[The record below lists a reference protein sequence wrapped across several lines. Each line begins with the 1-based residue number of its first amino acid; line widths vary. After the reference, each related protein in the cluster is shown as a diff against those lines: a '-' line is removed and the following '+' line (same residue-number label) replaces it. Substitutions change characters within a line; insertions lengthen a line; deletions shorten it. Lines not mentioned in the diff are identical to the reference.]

1 MNTKATVI
9 CTCSLVI
16 SLIVESYHAQKL
28 NIHWGPQSMMYLK
41 GKYGKRFVLEDDT
54 SVLKQSLQGLNT
66 LIQEKTKEV
75 LRTWTWRQPAHGFLR
90 NMAWPWRHPAHGLFR
105 NMAWQSGGSRLWLG

>member
-54 SVLKQSLQGLNT
+54 SVLRQSLQGLNT
-66 LIQEKTKEV
+66 LIQGIQRLQSLELKKKTKILSLEKIFIKN
-75 LRTWTWRQPAHGFLR
+75 LQER
-90 NMAWPWRHPAHGLFR
+90 
-105 NMAWQSGGSRLWLG
+105 

>member
-28 NIHWGPQSMMYLK
+28 NIQWGPQSMMYLK

-66 LIQEKTKEV
+66 LIQGIQRLQSLELKKKIKILSLEKIFIKNLQE
-75 LRTWTWRQPAHGFLR
+75 R
-90 NMAWPWRHPAHGLFR
+90 
-105 NMAWQSGGSRLWLG
+105 